1 MAVTI
6 ANVNDF
12 GGRAIHW
19 REQSGSGPTVLL
31 MNGAGLAAEHWD
43 QVVAL
48 LPGRHLV
55 RFDRPGMG
63 GTRWPGT
70 LPTLAE
76 EVRSLT
82 ELVRTVGAP
91 AVLVAHSMA
100 AFHAE
105 ALARLRPELVAGLV
119 LVDGS
124 VEFPARPPRA
134 VGVRLIRSLQQIARR
149 APVLHLGSLAH
160 RAGASLQSRRLTL
173 RHQWERR
180 VGELY
185 DDPESV
191 AMGLAESAA
200 YPRQAWDLLALRRDH
215 PMPDLPVLVLTAAD
229 QTVERDWPV
238 RQRRLTRLLG
248 GRQLLVEGSDHLMM
262 IDRPEVIADG
272 VRALLPTDSVDG

>member
-1 MAVTI
+1 MASTV
-6 ANVNDF
+6 AAVNDF

-19 REQSGSGPTVLL
+19 REEPGTGPTVLL
-31 MNGAGLAAEHWD
+31 MNGAGLAAEHWSE
-43 QVVAL
+43 VVAR
-48 LPGRHLV
+48 LPGRHVV

-82 ELVRTVGAP
+82 ELVREAGAP
-91 AVLVAHSMA
+91 ALLVAHSMA
-100 AFHAE
+100 GFHAE

-134 VGVRLIRSLQQIARR
+134 VGLRLIRSLQQIVRR

-160 RAGASLQSRRLTL
+160 RAGASLQSRRLGL
-173 RHQWERR
+173 GHQWERR

-191 AMGLAESAA
+191 AMGLAEAAA
-200 YPRQAWDLLALRRDH
+200 YPRQAWDLLGVRRDW
-215 PMPDLPVLVLTAAD
+215 PMPDRPVLVLTAAD
-229 QTVERDWPV
+229 QNVERDWPA
-238 RQRRLTRLLG
+238 RQQRLTRLLG

-262 IDRPEVIADG
+262 IDRPDAIADA
-272 VRALLPTDSVDG
+272 VRSLLPAAAD

>member
-1 MAVTI
+1 MATTI

-19 REQSGSGPTVLL
+19 RENPGAGPSVVLL
-31 MNGAGLAAEHWD
+31 NGAGLAAEHWSD
-43 QVVAL
+43 LVAL
-48 LPGRHLV
+48 LPERHVV

-82 ELVRTVGAP
+82 ELVRSTGAP

-100 AFHAE
+100 SFHAE
-105 ALARLRPELVAGLV
+105 ALARLRPELVSGLV

-124 VEFPARPPRA
+124 VEFPAREPRA
-134 VGVRLIRSLQQIARR
+134 TSLRLITSLQQIVRR

-160 RAGASLQSRRLTL
+160 RAGASLQSRRLNL
-173 RHQWERR
+173 RHQWEER

-185 DDPESV
+185 DDADAV
-191 AMGLAESAA
+191 AMGLAEAAA
-200 YPRQAWDLLALRRDH
+200 YPRQAWDLLQLRRDR
-215 PMPDLPVLVLTAAD
+215 PMPPVPVLVLTAAD
-229 QTVERDWPV
+229 QSVEPDWPA
-238 RQRRLTRLLG
+238 RQRRLARLLA
-248 GRQLLVEGSDHLMM
+248 GRQILVDGSDHLMM
-262 IDRPEVIADG
+262 IDRPDVIADAIG
-272 VRALLPTDSVDG
+272 ALSDPGPADR